1 MYEYGS
7 CAKIIYALAYTNG
20 TEFAITLNRKSTK
33 ANKIMNRKKILEVVK
48 GLDESGVYPYLYDVL
63 TDGSSMSENWLNDLE
78 DRKPTNENELINAL
92 IDLNIV

>member
-20 TEFAITLNRKSTK
+20 TELAITLNRKSTK
-33 ANKIMNRKKILEVVK
+33 ANKIMNRKKILEIVK
-48 GLDESGVYPYLYDVL
+48 GLDESGVYPCLYDVL
-63 TDGSSMSENWLNDLE
+63 TDGSAISENWLDELE
-78 DRKPTNENELINAL
+78 EKKPTNEKELIDAL